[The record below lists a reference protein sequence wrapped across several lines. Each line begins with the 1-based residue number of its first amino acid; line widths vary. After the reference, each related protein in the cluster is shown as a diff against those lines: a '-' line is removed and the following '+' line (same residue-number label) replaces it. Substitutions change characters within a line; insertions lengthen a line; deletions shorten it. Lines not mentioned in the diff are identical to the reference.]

1 MSTVKPSGSTALI
14 SGVTPGVHWPTTSGY
29 YIRRIRFNHLD
40 PLLDILREAG
50 YHTEPDVMDP
60 NSTVVVSFPTEG
72 IPIRSEREVSIWEKA
87 SLAALA
93 QRYWSDNLVSC
104 TLSFRP
110 DEKDQL
116 KPLLSSFQGQLKS
129 ASFLPIDDS
138 GTTYAQAPYEPIS
151 EDDAKTW
158 MDKIVPI
165 DASRLY
171 GTGAAE
177 FVEDKFCTTDSCEIS
192 F

>member
-1 MSTVKPSGSTALI
+1 
-14 SGVTPGVHWPTTSGY
+14 
-29 YIRRIRFNHLD
+29 
-40 PLLDILREAG
+40 
-50 YHTEPDVMDP
+50 MDP